1 LQKTCRIGR
10 DEDKEKISLQ
20 SNSCSCFVV
29 FFFCKLQIRR
39 EDKREI
45 SQKKTFHAIVFEVF
59 CLANCE
65 IRREDT
71 KNEKYCTQILDLV
84 LKFSSLKNV
93 SQKRRGKKTVLH
105 RIHVVFECFN
115 FAIFSLLLANNN
127 LWRFISPFGLSQ
139 GLACSRVAVIIK
151 ISCDSFRLEH
161 WFKHA
166 WVCWMVQEQESER
179 AHPRLQPIFAYRFM
193 DSFVREPLSIRPSH
207 MPWGDFR
214 PNSRKWISQQDCK
227 LFKLK

>member
-45 SQKKTFHAIVFEVF
+45 SQKKTIYAIVFEVF

-71 KNEKYCTQILDLV
+71 KNEKYCTQIHDLV
-84 LKFSSLKNV
+84 L
-93 SQKRRGKKTVLH
+93 
-105 RIHVVFECFN
+105 
-115 FAIFSLLLANNN
+115 
-127 LWRFISPFGLSQ
+127 
-139 GLACSRVAVIIK
+139 
-151 ISCDSFRLEH
+151 
-161 WFKHA
+161 
-166 WVCWMVQEQESER
+166 
-179 AHPRLQPIFAYRFM
+179 
-193 DSFVREPLSIRPSH
+193 
-207 MPWGDFR
+207 
-214 PNSRKWISQQDCK
+214 
-227 LFKLK
+227 